1 MLSGVGGRAVN
12 ANVLDW
18 THFRHQLRYICANL
32 NLDMFFYS
40 LVLQRSPAHKKGPP
54 GEEQIVNTAAPVD
67 AAPVLPTK
75 AQESACEAFDVADCL
90 LSMSGVAADP
100 EGAEEC
106 GPEELGLEPSPFLQ
120 VATGREAATAPVPDA
135 VLPLSPR
142 SAHESALNLSV
153 YRAEHAQ
160 AVAHLRAALDSIAPQ
175 ERDEPWRPGAPAAS
189 AAEPGRDAQACP
201 LTPPAQHRRV
211 RATVT

>member
-1 MLSGVGGRAVN
+1 
-12 ANVLDW
+12 
-18 THFRHQLRYICANL
+18 
-32 NLDMFFYS
+32 MFFYS

-90 LSMSGVAADP
+90 LSMSGAAEDP
-100 EGAEEC
+100 EGAEDC
-106 GPEELGLEPSPFLQ
+106 RPEELGLEPSPFLQ
-120 VATGREAATAPVPDA
+120 VATGREAATAPVSDA

-160 AVAHLRAALDSIAPQ
+160 AVAHLRAALDSIVPL
-175 ERDEPWRPGAPAAS
+175 ERDEPWWPGASAAS
-189 AAEPGRDAQACP
+189 EAEPGRDAQACP

-211 RATVT
+211 RATVTLYEGEL